1 MHDIVHPLVRSAIMP
16 SATTPLAWLLVGP
29 GDIACRRVAPALR
42 DTPGSRLAAIC
53 GRAGSSKAAALA
65 ARTGGPA
72 VFDDY
77 DRALAESGADAVY
90 IATQPRLHAAMVCKA
105 LAAGKHV
112 FCEKPLGCDAGESLA
127 MLRAERASACL
138 AGCSNY
144 RLFTPQFCATRRL
157 IDEGRIG
164 RLLGGEAVDEEP
176 FYNPSKQTL
185 RLRDGLS
192 PVLSLGFY
200 LINIAQHLF
209 GMPEDVFAMLSAF
222 NPEQEP
228 GRDVDDLDNLRL
240 RFPGGR
246 QFAIRLNLTSRA
258 SIRHAYEFCGTG
270 GRILWPG
277 APPHFD
283 LPIELVTDA
292 ARPVEGSTTGAAA
305 SGPPNWHLPMIADF
319 VAAVRERRPPL
330 CTLESAAETALVTDA
345 LFRSAASGRV
355 ERVIPLAEALSRLDA
370 PGGAA

>member
-1 MHDIVHPLVRSAIMP
+1 MP
-16 SATTPLAWLLVGP
+16 SASTPLAWLLVGP
-29 GDIACRRVAPALR
+29 GDIASRRVAPALR

-164 RLLGGEAVDEEP
+164 RLLGGEAVDEEAY
-176 FYNPSKQTL
+176 YNPSGQTL
-185 RLRDGLS
+185 RLCDGLS
-192 PVLSLGFY
+192 PILTFGFY

-209 GMPEDVFAMLSAF
+209 GMPEAVFAMLSAF
-222 NPEQEP
+222 NPDQEP
-228 GRDVDDLDNLRL
+228 GRDVDDLDNLLL

-258 SIRHAYEFCGTG
+258 SIRHSYEFFGTG

-292 ARPVEGSTTGAAA
+292 ARPVEGSTTGSAA
-305 SGPPNWHLPMIADF
+305 SGPHNWHLPMIADF
-319 VAAVRERRPPL
+319 IAAVRERRPPL

-355 ERVIPLAEALSRLDA
+355 ERVVPLAEALSGQAPAARA
-370 PGGAA
+370 PGICA